1 MMTLG
6 KQLNILA
13 EKTYDLKKNMSEKDK
28 QRRNQVV
35 DLYGVDFY
43 RESHLTSDGEHL
55 ASIWVSISP
64 DLVYYERFQFKLYIA
79 NTEATDF
86 KVKVRTDVKNDDG
99 SYDKDKKIDITPYL
113 IAQENGAWITGASEY
128 PYPTDDVGEEP
139 DPSKPA
145 KSYDM
150 LEVISDMYAE
160 GKDNYAT
167 ALERPEFKRF
177 QIVADKPF
185 SVALILY
192 LKYSH
197 LNR

>member
-43 RESHLTSDGEHL
+43 RESHHGDVNELV
-55 ASIWVSISP
+55 SIWVSISP

-79 NTEATDF
+79 DTEATDF
-86 KVKVRTDVKNDDG
+86 KVRVVTDVKNDDG
-99 SYDKDKKIDITPYL
+99 TYDRDKLIDITPYL
-113 IAQENGAWITGASEY
+113 IAQENGEWITGASER
-128 PYPTDDVGEEP
+128 PYPTDDIGDDP

-160 GKDNYAT
+160 GRENEAE
-167 ALERPEFKRF
+167 ALARPEFKRF
-177 QIVADKPF
+177 QITADKPF
-185 SVALILY
+185 TAAMILY

>member
-1 MMTLG
+1 MTMTIG

-43 RESHLTSDGEHL
+43 RESHEVSAGRNI

-79 NTEATDF
+79 NTTARDF
-86 KVKVRTDVKNDDG
+86 SVEVLTDVKQSDG
-99 SYDKDKKIDITPYL
+99 TYAEESIDLTPYL
-113 IAQENGAWITGASEY
+113 QAQENGDWITGGREK
-128 PYPTDDVGEEP
+128 PYPNDEDITDTPEA
-139 DPSKPA
+139 PA
-145 KSYDM
+145 NAYDI
-150 LEVISDMYAE
+150 LEVIGDLYAE
-160 GKDNYAT
+160 GEDEKAT

-177 QIVADKPF
+177 RIIADEPF
-185 SVALILY
+185 SCAMILY